1 MSALPSLPMASQ
13 LPLPGQLDFRTV
25 PSADGRDASRPVNDV
40 YCRVRGAYVQF
51 PLGSD
56 YPIISGVG
64 RRPLLHGERLGL
76 RVRIVYPGEAAFRCL
91 GGIVFPLIPSAVRA
105 DGREASANRRGPWT
119 AYSEPGKLTCRP
131 TAMYWT
137 HSVRMFLESTCRVVR
152 PARYQSSRRC
162 GTRPTRANVARQ
174 GKYRL
179 RTADRRKNVAN
190 GSSVSAVSLCGV

>member
-64 RRPLLHGERLGL
+64 RRLLLHGERLGVQ
-76 RVRIVYPGEAAFRCL
+76 VRIVYLIEAAFRCL
-91 GGIVFPLIPSAVRA
+91 
-105 DGREASANRRGPWT
+105 
-119 AYSEPGKLTCRP
+119 
-131 TAMYWT
+131 
-137 HSVRMFLESTCRVVR
+137 
-152 PARYQSSRRC
+152 
-162 GTRPTRANVARQ
+162 
-174 GKYRL
+174 
-179 RTADRRKNVAN
+179 
-190 GSSVSAVSLCGV
+190 SSVVSSLFRVGSYG